1 MALNHVQLKD
11 FINALKIGIC
21 RTTAGPNA
29 KFVFTNTAFTSMLGY
44 KKDELIGKKVAD
56 IFSDSRMFKRLLAQ
70 VKKQAFLDN
79 HEALLRGKKKGV
91 PIWTSIAISLE
102 HDAKGRVQFLDFV
115 VEDIARQ
122 KEVEKDL
129 SRSKELFKV
138 IFDNSAAAITV
149 TDQSEKV
156 IAWNPF
162 AEQMFEM
169 TREDLFNKPV
179 KDFYPEREWRKIRKL
194 NIRKKDSVSGIMT
207 QVVKKDG
214 SILDVDASI
223 SIIRDTRGRVAG
235 AIGIL
240 RDISKQRRIQEM
252 LIKAKMEAEEAN
264 NSKSL
269 FLAKMSHELRTPM
282 NAIIGMLDLT
292 LDTGLS
298 DEQRENL
305 KVAKDAAGN
314 LLRLINDILDL
325 SRAEAG
331 KISIEAIEIS
341 LAEIVRSVCRGLQVL
356 AQNKNLYL
364 SWQVADNIP
373 AFVMGDPVRIRQII
387 INLVNNAIKFTH
399 KGGVNVSVS
408 LQSRRDKDCDVVFA
422 IKDTGIG
429 IPKEKQSRIF
439 EVFSQADDQTARRY
453 GGTGLG
459 LVISKKLAEMMGGRV
474 WIESEEGQGST
485 FNVLLRLP
493 VSTSVYTIPTP
504 ETTALADVPRV
515 GTASEDV
522 GCIRILLAEDNLVNQ
537 KVAERI
543 LQKRG
548 WDVVTANNGKEAL
561 DAVSKARF
569 DIVLMDDIMP
579 EMTGVEAVK
588 IIRNEEKQTGLH
600 LPIIAMTA
608 NAMMGDREK
617 YLAGGMDGYVSKPI
631 DRDQLFK
638 EIINLVKQRK
648 EV

>member
-1 MALNHVQLKD
+1 MAFNNVELTGFV
-11 FINALKIGIC
+11 NALKIGIC

-29 KFVFTNTAFTSMLGY
+29 VFLFTNTTFTAMLGY
-44 KKDELIGKKVAD
+44 RKDELTGKRVADVFADARMFKSLLTRVKKHEFLDNYEAQLIGKK
-56 IFSDSRMFKRLLAQ
+56 
-70 VKKQAFLDN
+70 
-79 HEALLRGKKKGV
+79 KGNF
-91 PIWTSIAISLE
+91 IWTSIAISVE
-102 HDAKGRVQFLDFV
+102 NDAKGRVRFLDFV

-138 IFDNSAAAITV
+138 IFDKSAAAITV
-149 TDQSEKV
+149 TDKNEQV

-179 KDFYPEREWRKIRKL
+179 KDLYPEREWRKMRKL
-194 NIRKKDSVSGIMT
+194 KIRQKGSLSGIVT

-214 SILDVDASI
+214 TLLDVDASI
-223 SIIRDTRGRVAG
+223 SIVRDGQGNIAG
-235 AIGIL
+235 SIGIL

-252 LIKAKMEAEEAN
+252 LIKAKLEAEEAN
-264 NSKSL
+264 SSKSL

-298 DEQRENL
+298 DEQGENL
-305 KVAKDAAGN
+305 RVAKDAAGN

-364 SWQVADNIP
+364 NWNVADNLP

-399 KGGVNVSVS
+399 QGGVTVGVS
-408 LQSRRDKDCDVVFA
+408 LQARQDHDCDVLFA

-474 WIESEEGQGST
+474 WIESEEGKGST
-485 FNVLLRLP
+485 FNVLVRLP
-493 VSTSVYTIPTP
+493 ISASISAAPVVSGEPD
-504 ETTALADVPRV
+504 ALHAVP
-515 GTASEDV
+515 GTEDV
-522 GCIRILLAEDNLVNQ
+522 GQIRILLAEDNLVNQ
-537 KVAERI
+537 KVAERT

-548 WDVVTANNGKEAL
+548 WEVVTANNGKEAL
-561 DAVSKARF
+561 DLIGKTRF

-579 EMTGVEAVK
+579 EMTGIEAVK
-588 IIRNEEKQTGLH
+588 IIRTEEKQTGLH

-608 NAMMGDREK
+608 NAMMGDRER
-617 YLAGGMDGYVSKPI
+617 YMAAGMDG
-631 DRDQLFK
+631 
-638 EIINLVKQRK
+638 
-648 EV
+648 

>member
-1 MALNHVQLKD
+1 
-11 FINALKIGIC
+11 
-21 RTTAGPNA
+21 
-29 KFVFTNTAFTSMLGY
+29 
-44 KKDELIGKKVAD
+44 
-56 IFSDSRMFKRLLAQ
+56 
-70 VKKQAFLDN
+70 
-79 HEALLRGKKKGV
+79 
-91 PIWTSIAISLE
+91 
-102 HDAKGRVQFLDFV
+102 
-115 VEDIARQ
+115 
-122 KEVEKDL
+122 
-129 SRSKELFKV
+129 
-138 IFDNSAAAITV
+138 
-149 TDQSEKV
+149 
-156 IAWNPF
+156 
-162 AEQMFEM
+162 
-169 TREDLFNKPV
+169 
-179 KDFYPEREWRKIRKL
+179 
-194 NIRKKDSVSGIMT
+194 
-207 QVVKKDG
+207 
-214 SILDVDASI
+214 
-223 SIIRDTRGRVAG
+223 
-235 AIGIL
+235 
-240 RDISKQRRIQEM
+240 
-252 LIKAKMEAEEAN
+252 
-264 NSKSL
+264 
-269 FLAKMSHELRTPM
+269 M

-364 SWQVADNIP
+364 SWNVAEDLP

-399 KGGVNVSVS
+399 KGGVTVSVS
-408 LQSRRDKDCDVVFA
+408 LQARREKDCDVVFA

-429 IPKEKQSRIF
+429 IPKEKQGRIF

-474 WIESEEGQGST
+474 WIESEEGKGST
-485 FNVLLRLP
+485 FNVMLRLEVSKSVSAPPAPQTADALP
-493 VSTSVYTIPTP
+493 V
-504 ETTALADVPRV
+504 EAQNN
-515 GTASEDV
+515 DV
-522 GCIRILLAEDNLVNQ
+522 GQIRILLAEDNLVNQ
-537 KVAERI
+537 KVAQRI

-561 DAVSKARF
+561 DAIGKTRF

-588 IIRNEEKQTGLH
+588 IIRTEEKQTGLH

-648 EV
+648 EA

>member
-1 MALNHVQLKD
+1 MALNHVELKD

-21 RTTAGPNA
+21 RTTAGSNPV
-29 KFVFTNTAFTSMLGY
+29 FVFTNSAFSAMLGY
-44 KKDELIGKKVAD
+44 KKDELVGKKVGDLFTEA
-56 IFSDSRMFKRLLAQ
+56 RTFKSLLTR
-70 VKKQAFLDN
+70 VKKHEFLEN
-79 HEALLRGKKKGV
+79 YEARLHCKKKGES
-91 PIWTSIAISLE
+91 IWTSIAISME
-102 HDAKGRVQFLDFV
+102 YNAKGHVEFLDLV

-122 KEVEKDL
+122 KEIEKDL

-149 TDQSEKV
+149 TDKNEQV

-179 KDFYPEREWRKIRKL
+179 KDLYPEREWRKMRKL
-194 NIRKKDSVSGIMT
+194 KIRQKGSLSGIMT

-214 SILDVDASI
+214 TILDVDASI
-223 SIIRDTRGRVAG
+223 SIVRDTQGNISG
-235 AIGIL
+235 SIGIL
-240 RDISKQRRIQEM
+240 RDISKQRRVQEM

-264 NSKSL
+264 SSKSL

-282 NAIIGMLDLT
+282 NAIIGMIDLT

-341 LAEIVRSVCRGLQVL
+341 LPEIVRSVCRGLQIL
-356 AQNKNLYL
+356 AQNKNLFL
-364 SWQVADNIP
+364 SWNVAADLP

-399 KGGVNVSVS
+399 KGGVTVSVS
-408 LQSRRDKDCDVVFA
+408 LQARRDKDCDVLFA

-429 IPKEKQSRIF
+429 IPKEKQGRIF

-474 WIESEEGQGST
+474 WIDSEDGQGST
-485 FNVLLRLP
+485 FNVMLRLEI
-493 VSTSVYTIPTP
+493 STSVAAPP
-504 ETTALADVPRV
+504 APQTADALPVEAENENI
-515 GTASEDV
+515 GQ
-522 GCIRILLAEDNLVNQ
+522 IRILLAEDNLVNQ
-537 KVAERI
+537 KVAQRI

-548 WDVVTANNGKEAL
+548 WEVVTANNGKEAL
-561 DAVSKARF
+561 DAIGKARF

-588 IIRNEEKQTGLH
+588 IIRIEEKQTGLH

-631 DRDQLFK
+631 DREHLFK

-648 EV
+648 DA